1 MKFAICNET
10 FQDWPFEK
18 AFDFARACG
27 YHGIEFAPY
36 TIHKNAY
43 EISAARRA
51 EVRRQVEQAGLET
64 VGLHWLLAF
73 TQGYYLTSPDAHMR
87 ASTGEY
93 LSELARLCRD
103 LGAAFGIPREEFT
116 LMRLT
121 QNLEQPLALEILT
134 QVGLFQKIVK
144 QLKSVNQRNM
154 RLAEH
159 SMRYSAGILALISN
173 ARGSYRPTGSFEP
186 IPNVQP
192 KFSQSA

>member
-1 MKFAICNET
+1 MSDQVSELLGIVRDEIRIYRDLMEHAQRKTALLTQGRVEALLESNKTEEVFNET
-10 FQDWPFEK
+10 L
-18 AFDFARACG
+18 RA
-27 YHGIEFAPY
+27 
-36 TIHKNAY
+36 
-43 EISAARRA
+43 
-51 EVRRQVEQAGLET
+51 LE
-64 VGLHWLLAF
+64 
-73 TQGYYLTSPDAHMR
+73 
-87 ASTGEY
+87 
-93 LSELARLCRD
+93 SEMARLCRD

-116 LMRLT
+116 LMRLA

-134 QVGLFQKIVK
+134 QAGLFQKIVK